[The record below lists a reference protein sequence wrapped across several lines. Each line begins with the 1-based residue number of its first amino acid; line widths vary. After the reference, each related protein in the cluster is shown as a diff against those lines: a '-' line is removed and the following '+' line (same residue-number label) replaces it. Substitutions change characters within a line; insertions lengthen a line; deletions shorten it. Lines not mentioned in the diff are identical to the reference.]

1 MSFIGLNLEPGRAGA
16 GARWRRGVPFGTKP
30 ALNKGRAAP
39 GVAPGSGFK
48 RKGTI
53 DAVFAPY
60 RRVAERP
67 ILRLGGNAWPLER
80 PRAANRCRS
89 DLHPP
94 IHGREQH
101 RDVSLKEN
109 HMSSISNLTSAAS
122 ALPTLNI
129 HPHGHKKGSQ
139 VGSADDSSSNTAAQA
154 PAGTVQNLFGTLLQ
168 SLEQVIGLQPST
180 GTAATAATATTGAGA
195 STTAAAAST
204 GAATA
209 STQSAST
216 LLQNYLNNLS
226 QNLRANGSQTPRA
239 AGSTV
244 SVDA

>member
-1 MSFIGLNLEPGRAGA
+1 
-16 GARWRRGVPFGTKP
+16 
-30 ALNKGRAAP
+30 
-39 GVAPGSGFK
+39 
-48 RKGTI
+48 
-53 DAVFAPY
+53 
-60 RRVAERP
+60 
-67 ILRLGGNAWPLER
+67 
-80 PRAANRCRS
+80 
-89 DLHPP
+89 
-94 IHGREQH
+94 
-101 RDVSLKEN
+101 
-109 HMSSISNLTSAAS
+109 MSSISNLTSAAS

-129 HPHGHKKGSQ
+129 HTHGHKKGSH

-180 GTAATAATATTGAGA
+180 ATAATAATATTGAGA
-195 STTAAAAST
+195 TTNAATAGAGASTTAATAST

-226 QNLRANGSQTPRA
+226 QNLRAGGSQTAKA

-244 SVDA
+244 RVDA